1 MEKQRKQSVLKKI
14 AALMIL
20 SVLFVFTG
28 CVRYEVKLSIDKD
41 GRATIVL
48 TYAALKTESSSTS
61 SLAESKLKYLNAGFE
76 VEDYIETT
84 DGNTYVGFTAK
95 KEGST
100 LDKAIADMSSKN
112 LDFGSITLSK
122 DDEGVYFLA
131 MNFDSETS
139 QAQSSGASSSTLEKY
154 GGYMRFVLE
163 VPGKIVESNA
173 TSKSG
178 KTLTWD
184 LMTAD
189 EFMYAKFT
197 LEGGGGFSIPM
208 WAIGVLCGGII
219 IIGGVFFAIM
229 IISNKKKAEAYSYTS
244 SQPSYTPDP
253 EPDPEP
259 VKPFT
264 TSQSTGLPQM
274 GDSNNAG
281 SGADD
286 GSSAPTATRPIW
298 ERPAS
303 SGLPDPGSSTDDDS
317 FLN

>member
-1 MEKQRKQSVLKKI
+1 MEKQRKQGLLKKI
-14 AALMIL
+14 AVLMIL
-20 SVLFVFTG
+20 SILFVFTG

-163 VPGKIVESNA
+163 VPGN
-173 TSKSG
+173 
-178 KTLTWD
+178 
-184 LMTAD
+184 
-189 EFMYAKFT
+189 AKFT

-219 IIGGVFFAIM
+219 IIGGIFFAIM

-274 GDSNNAG
+274 GDSNNTG